1 MYSLLILKILCYK
14 SYKEQKSLCSVGVQ
28 YMGDNDKNLIKNLKK
43 LIVLM
48 EMYTTNN
55 VEEFS

>member
-1 MYSLLILKILCYK
+1 
-14 SYKEQKSLCSVGVQ
+14 
-28 YMGDNDKNLIKNLKK
+28 MGDNDKNLIKNLKK